1 MLYRG
6 NGMPQDTLSFMQR
19 LQEYGLL
26 GYAWI
31 LLIAFWGGTVRYLTA
46 VKSGEKPTA
55 LGWITETIISG
66 FVGVIAAM
74 ICQYFKI
81 DYLLTS
87 AITGI
92 AAHNGTRTLFIISEI
107 VQKNVPIVGVLAEH
121 SKKKPI
127 TARRAKNDR

>member
-46 VKSGEKPTA
+46 VKSGEKPTV

-66 FVGVIAAM
+66 FVGILAAM

-81 DYLLTS
+81 DYLLTA

-92 AAHNGTRTLFIISEI
+92 AAHNGTRSLYIIGEI
-107 VQKNVPIVGVLAEH
+107 LKKNAPMVGGLAEQ
-121 SKKKPI
+121 SKKKSI
-127 TARRAKNDR
+127 MARKTRNDS

>member
-26 GYAWI
+26 GYGWI
-31 LLIAFWGGTVRYLTA
+31 LFIAFWGGTVRYLTA
-46 VKSGEKPTA
+46 VKNGEKPSFV
-55 LGWITETIISG
+55 GWVTETIVSG
-66 FVGVIAAM
+66 FVGILAAM

-81 DYLLTS
+81 DYLLTA

-92 AAHNGTRTLFIISEI
+92 AAHNGTRSLYIIGEI
-107 VQKNVPIVGVLAEH
+107 LKKNAPVVGGLAEH

-127 TARRAKNDR
+127 MARRSKNDR